1 MPFASS
7 LLFAAFALFSSDQ
20 RAGAFGFARRRQPN
34 TRAALSVSAG
44 EVQVPPAATTIG
56 HKDKDRLAAKLI
68 ETCRN
73 YGQVGS
79 LLSEQER
86 GEIES
91 LADAL
96 SPFSDYCPA
105 RDTLTGQHELV
116 YSASP
121 SASSGKLGPFT
132 GKVTQSFLDETSF
145 INRVEL
151 FGGLVKVE
159 LNAERKVLDDSRIKV
174 IFRRTDFFLLGKEV
188 KSGEV
193 KGAGIWD
200 YRFSGIVELNGERVL
215 LRVMDT
221 PSLFVIIKREE

>member
-44 EVQVPPAATTIG
+44 EVQVQPAE
-56 HKDKDRLAAKLI
+56 DKDRLAAKLI

-96 SPFSDYCPA
+96 SPFSDCCPA

-151 FGGLVKVE
+151 FGGLAKVE